1 MDLHQ
6 RKLVV
11 LTQEEAESSVLCED
25 TSVAHPKVD
34 KVDVIALRVTPL
46 KAIQNNS
53 KHFKKMY
60 FKILLLLIKVAI
72 DDDLKPPVK
81 SWMNVSDF
89 ISCRSPCFGLKRGQW
104 LSKSIILYTWMSLT
118 KLV

>member
-1 MDLHQ
+1 M
-6 RKLVV
+6 V

-34 KVDVIALRVTPL
+34 KVDVIALRITPL
-46 KAIQNNS
+46 KAIF
-53 KHFKKMY
+53 KHFKKMF

-81 SWMNVSDF
+81 SWNYAPCFVSF
-89 ISCRSPCFGLKRGQW
+89 KSPCFS
-104 LSKSIILYTWMSLT
+104 LSTGG
-118 KLV
+118 